1 MALGTNFL
9 RSEFQSNN
17 GVYYRINI
25 YDSTDALGPG
35 LATFFVDDNGFTLTY
50 KGKGK
55 ERYDNIKESNVTIGM
70 FFDVDGASA
79 KPDEFLTALQ
89 TSEQGRFKI
98 EILRSD
104 DDVTYSTFWLGIILA
119 DILTINDQSGP
130 SLAKIKAT
138 CGLALMKDIPFN
150 RDVYNGTNGSETSL
164 YTFRNIVTNFL
175 RLYTGGHA
183 DFFASDAI
191 YWFEMTHWYED
202 TMPAPSSANSPWGL
216 SAIYPNAFNDIE
228 YNDGEPEKKTP
239 ISAYDALQSILDCW
253 GCRIFQTG
261 GNWWVVHHDMY
272 RNDTSLHY
280 YRVMSKVSATPIFFA
295 TLSTFNTFFDVDNV
309 GEINNNDIHGI
320 KLAGGTE
327 TYFPPLRKTRAT
339 YSNWTEAG
347 ILGAF
352 QEPIDFVDI
361 ATLESNLIDIGYVES
376 VGDAFIN
383 ISHNV
388 RVKRI
393 SGDPDTSNNLF
404 EAWFDYIHIV
414 YMLKVG
420 SYYYNNDT
428 GEWTTT
434 PTLIEIPIVTSVYQ
448 FGYVDGN
455 SLSEWQNVQINIST
469 AELPVSG
476 ELEYAVEYIQGNPY
490 TTDGSTSGTLFY
502 DLHILPHTAN
512 NPSRVQYTIDGENS
526 FSRSFLTEDQDSS
539 ANEEIDLGEMRIG
552 DGPGT
557 SAPYWGRIRVYDG
570 SDWLNTVEENWQA
583 WETGTEDRITQI
595 LTEQHYAGQRDFT
608 PKKSLRFQV
617 KNLKPYTMLQA
628 IIDNTDLTDTK
639 YVCNGFKFI
648 ANTDEVEGE
657 YWLARSDYEGLGYT
671 FNDLEGYGFNPS
683 PGDWYF

>member
-35 LATFFVDDNGFTLTY
+35 LATFLVDDNGFTLTY

-79 KPDEFLTALQ
+79 KPDEFLNALQ

-104 DDVTYSTFWLGIILA
+104 DDTIYSTYWLGIVLA

-150 RDVYNGTNGSETSL
+150 RDVYNGDFGSDTSL
-164 YTFRNIVTNFL
+164 YTFSNIVTNFL

-183 DFFASDAI
+183 DFFASGAI
-191 YWFEMTHWYED
+191 YWYEMTHWYED
-202 TMPAPSSANSPWGL
+202 TMPAPSASNSPWGL
-216 SAIYPNAFNDIE
+216 SAIYPNAFNDIR
-228 YNDGEPEKKTP
+228 YNDGEPEQKTP

-280 YRVMSKVSATPIFFA
+280 YRIMSKVSATPIFSG
-295 TLSTFNTFFDVDNV
+295 TLSTFNTFFEVDNV
-309 GEINNNDIHGI
+309 GEIDNNDIHGI

-327 TYFPPLRKTRAT
+327 TYYPPLRKTRAV
-339 YSNWTEAG
+339 YSNWTDAG
-347 ILGAF
+347 ILGTF
-352 QEPIDFVDI
+352 QEDVNPYFTDAILET
-361 ATLESNLIDIGYVES
+361 TLSDIGYVEA
-376 VGDAFIN
+376 VGNAFIN

-388 RVKRI
+388 RIKRV
-393 SGDPDTSNNLF
+393 SGAPDPLDSALTQNS
-404 EAWFDYIHIV
+404 DYIQIV
-414 YMLKVG
+414 YMLKIG
-420 SYYYNNDT
+420 SYYYNNYT

-434 PTLIEIPIVTSVYQ
+434 PTSIVIPVMVALYQ
-448 FGYVDGN
+448 FWGEGGIEV
-455 SLSEWQNVQINIST
+455 WQNVQISVST
-469 AELPVSG
+469 AEIPVSG
-476 ELEYAVEYIQGNPY
+476 ELEYAVAFIQGNPY
-490 TTDGSTSGTLFY
+490 TDTGNTSGTSTY
-502 DLHILPHTAN
+502 DLQILAHTSD
-512 NPSRVQYTIDGENS
+512 NPSRIQYTIDGENS
-526 FSRSFLTEDQDSS
+526 FERSFLTEDQDSS
-539 ANEEIDLGEMRIG
+539 ANEVVDLGKMRIG

-557 SAPYWGRIRVYDG
+557 SAPYWGRIRVSNG
-570 SDWLNTVEENWQA
+570 TSFANEVEESWQA

-595 LTEQHYAGQRDFT
+595 LTEQNYAGQRDFT
-608 PKKSLRFQV
+608 PKKTLRFQI

-628 IIDNTDLTDTK
+628 IIDNTDTTDTK
-639 YVCNGFKFI
+639 YVCNGFKLI

-657 YWLARSDYEGLGYT
+657 YWLARSDYEGLAFT
-671 FNDLEGYGFNPS
+671 FVDLEEYGFNPS
-683 PGDWYF
+683 PGEWFY